1 MTPKVGILMGSI
13 SDAEVMRPAVQ
24 VLQELGVPVEV
35 RVISAHRTPD
45 LAHQY
50 AATAAERGLK
60 VIIAGAGGAAHLA
73 GVLASKTLLP
83 VIGVPVMGSTSPGGI
98 DALLSTVQMPP
109 GVPVAAVGINSA
121 ANAGLLAAQILAVFD
136 PELAERLADRRRSM
150 AEKVLQADQELQ
162 RIMLP
167 TEAAQKDTQ

>member
-1 MTPKVGILMGSI
+1 
-13 SDAEVMRPAVQ
+13 MRPAVQ
-24 VLQELGVPVEV
+24 ALQDLDIPLEV

-45 LAHQY
+45 TAHEY

-83 VIGVPVMGSTSPGGI
+83 VIGVPVMGSTSPGGL

-109 GVPVAAVGINSA
+109 GIPVATVGINSA
-121 ANAGLLAAQILAVFD
+121 ANAALLAAHILALFD
-136 PELAERLADRRRSM
+136 PDLAKRLEDRRRSL
-150 AEKVLQADQELQ
+150 AEKVHQADQEVQ
-162 RIMLP
+162 RIMS
-167 TEAAQKDTQ
+167 AD